1 MKSLKSLLSFKT
13 VYSENKTYLVFSV
26 GKKEAINYSQ
36 VQTLESDI
44 YREYFLP
51 FQCTKTANTNKIGYD
66 ISGLTSLSE
75 FLKTEMRQDQ
85 YFEIIAGIQKI
96 ISFCQRAHFST
107 DNLVCDPKYMYYHN
121 ISKKIMMIYLP
132 LNNQH
137 YVCDD
142 IPKCL
147 NRMHKGAKNI
157 IITDGNYMNN
167 YEKYLEGFQIAS
179 RKHSKNYFTPD
190 SLLHFFNSNHMNSVN
205 GGGVGYA
212 GNAPEMPV
220 NACFP
225 INDQIVGSSCEAD
238 YRSPSNTA
246 VRGRKTETFLTD
258 SNGNRYD
265 IGSFPFR
272 IGRSKNNDL
281 VLSEPTVSGE
291 HAFISEQDG
300 KFYINDT
307 SSNGTFLNDENN
319 RIKTEEIKNGDK
331 LFFDCICYT
340 FCITRSDDPDGE
352 STARTVMV
360 SRRHDSEKAPSE
372 DENPKESE
380 KALAYLKKLSD
391 GTITMI
397 MSFPFRS
404 EDISGMVITS
414 EDAGGRKAL
423 FIENISDGSLDFEGL
438 DVPAGRKAELFSGC
452 TITVLGEKY
461 SFNIDN

>member
-1 MKSLKSLLSFKT
+1 MNSLKSLVSFKT

-85 YFEIIAGIQKI
+85 YFEIISGIQKI

-121 ISKKIMMIYLP
+121 VSKKIMMIYLP

-147 NRMHKGAKNI
+147 NKMHKGAKNI

-190 SLLHFFNSNHMNSVN
+190 SLLHFFNSNHMNSLDS
-205 GGGVGYA
+205 GSGVYG
-212 GNAPEMPV
+212 GNAPEMPQ
-220 NACFP
+220 NTSFS
-225 INDQIVGSSCEAD
+225 INDQIAGAEAD
-238 YRSPSNTA
+238 YKSPSNTA

-258 SNGNRYD
+258 ANGNRFD
-265 IGSFPFR
+265 IESFPFK
-272 IGRSKNNDL
+272 IGRNTKNDL
-281 VLSEPTVSGE
+281 VLPEPTVSGE
-291 HAFISEQDG
+291 HAFISEQGG

-319 RIKTEEIKNGDK
+319 RITSEEIKNGDK
-331 LFFDCICYT
+331 LFFDCFCYT
-340 FCITRSDDPDGE
+340 FCATRNEDAS
-352 STARTVMV
+352 SARTVVV
-360 SRRHDSEKAPSE
+360 SRRHDSEKDASGE
-372 DENPKESE
+372 EEADDTG

-397 MSFPFRS
+397 MSFPFKS
-404 EDISGMVITS
+404 DDIAGIVITC
-414 EDAGGRKAL
+414 EEVGGRKAL
-423 FIENISDGSLDFEGL
+423 FIENISEGSLDFEGL
-438 DVPAGRKAELFSGC
+438 DVHAGRKAELFSGC
-452 TITVLGEKY
+452 TVTVSGEKY